1 MLALATPPLIALAL
15 AALGLAAMLAVPLR
29 RPPPFASIGEGA
41 KRLDMTDMPALAW
54 LSARDGASLAYRLYP
69 AEGNRIAI
77 LVHGS
82 SALSDEMNGMAKA
95 FAAAG
100 VTAVAPDI
108 RGHGASGARGDI
120 GYPGQL
126 EHDLADLVAHLQASR
141 PGARFVLVGH
151 SLGAGF
157 AARISATPL
166 GKAFERFVL
175 VAPFLGPRA
184 PTSGPGN
191 RAWASADVPRIVALD
206 ILRRLRLP
214 FGEALPVIAFAIDP
228 AAAAYLSPIYSFRLL
243 ADFGPDFD
251 WRKTKA
257 TLAAAARRIAV
268 VAAGRDDLM
277 DAAAMERELKP
288 LGVEVT
294 VLPGVDHM
302 QTCVEPHALAA
313 IVEAA
318 KAA

>member
-41 KRLDMTDMPALAW
+41 KLLDMTHMPALARFP
-54 LSARDGASLAYRLYP
+54 ARDGASLAYRLYP

-108 RGHGASGARGDI
+108 RGHGASGTRGDI
-120 GYPGQL
+120 VYPGQL
-126 EHDLADLVAHLQASR
+126 EHDLADLVAHLEASR
-141 PGARFVLVGH
+141 PGGRFVLVGH

-157 AARISATPL
+157 AARIAPTPF
-166 GKAFERFVL
+166 GKNFERVVL

-214 FGEALPVIAFAIDP
+214 FGERLPAIAFGTDP
-228 AAAAYLSPIYSFRLL
+228 AAAYLTPVYSFRLL
-243 ADFGPDFD
+243 ADFGPDFA
-251 WRKTKA
+251 WAKTKA
-257 TLAAAARRIAV
+257 ALAAAARRTAV

-294 VLPGVDHM
+294 VLPEVDHM
-302 QTCVEPHALAA
+302 QTCVEPRALAA
-313 IVEAA
+313 VVAAA

>member
-1 MLALATPPLIALAL
+1 MLALVSPLLIVALV
-15 AALGLAAMLAVPLR
+15 LAAMLAVPLR

-41 KRLDMTDMPALAW
+41 KQLDMTDLPV
-54 LSARDGASLAYRLYP
+54 LSRFPARDGASLAYRLYP
-69 AEGNRIAI
+69 AAGDRIAI

-108 RGHGASGARGDI
+108 RGHGASGTRGDI
-120 GYPGQL
+120 GYSGQL
-126 EHDLADLVAHLQASR
+126 EHDLADLLVHLQANR

-166 GKAFERFVL
+166 GARFERFVL

-191 RAWASADVPRIVALD
+191 RRWASADVPRIVALD

-214 FGEALPVIAFAIDP
+214 FGERLPVIAFGTDP
-228 AAAAYLSPIYSFRLL
+228 AAADYLTPIYSFRLL
-243 ADFGPDFD
+243 ADFGPDFA
-251 WRKTKA
+251 WGRTKA
-257 TLAAAARRIAV
+257 ALAAAARRIAV

-288 LGVEVT
+288 LGLQVT
-294 VLPGVDHM
+294 VLPEVDHM
-302 QTCVEPHALAA
+302 QTCVEPRALAA
-313 IVEAA
+313 IVAA
-318 KAA
+318 AQAA